1 VSYVVALKSGNSIDS
16 YFEWP
21 PNICKPFFFVAGRMN
36 TVLEP
41 GTQQHR
47 QFIIDS
53 DHYVDYRRHMDT
65 ISTVKSLGA
74 LAQESRLAAFR
85 LLVRR
90 GVEGMAAGEIAR
102 ALSIPHNTMSSH
114 LAIMAN
120 AGLVT
125 SRRES
130 RSIIYS
136 IDFGGTRELLS
147 FLMEDCCQGQPEL
160 CAPVL
165 DSVLPGCC
173 APNSSN
179 GENHET
185 SAR

>member
-1 VSYVVALKSGNSIDS
+1 
-16 YFEWP
+16 
-21 PNICKPFFFVAGRMN
+21 
-36 TVLEP
+36 
-41 GTQQHR
+41 
-47 QFIIDS
+47 
-53 DHYVDYRRHMDT
+53 MDIKWT
-65 ISTVKSLGA
+65 IKSLAA
-74 LAQESRLAAFR
+74 LAQETRLAAFR
-85 LLVRR
+85 LLVRC
-90 GVEGMAAGEIAR
+90 GDEGMAAGEIAR

-114 LAIMAN
+114 LAILAH
-120 AGLVT
+120 AGLVS

-136 IDFGGTRELLS
+136 IDFEGTRELLS

-173 APNSSN
+173 APSRPI
-179 GENHET
+179 GEKHET